1 VNLPRGT
8 LKRPRRRGS
17 TIVRAAYYLFLT
29 VGIVALGYAGYVVA
43 DEYIYQEVEAAKFE
57 FATKD
62 IAPVVPTEP
71 DTAAPPTVPTAS
83 VPKHVIGD
91 DGLIGELE
99 IPRLEMKIAVVQGDS
114 EKILRRAV
122 GHLPSSAMPGD
133 MGNVALAGHRDTF
146 FRPLRKIGPGD
157 AITLKTYD
165 GDFEYR
171 VESVEVVAPSNVEV
185 LKPTG
190 SRTLTLITCFPFNY
204 VGSAPNRFIVRATQ
218 LDGSSPPVNP

>member
-1 VNLPRGT
+1 VNLAREISKKPR
-8 LKRPRRRGS
+8 KRRS
-17 TIVRAAYYLFLT
+17 TIARAAYYFFLT
-29 VGIVALGYAGYVVA
+29 LGLISLGCTGYIVA
-43 DEYIYQEVEAAKFE
+43 DEHIYQQVEAAKFE
-57 FATKD
+57 SATNAVARE
-62 IAPVVPTEP
+62 AP
-71 DTAAPPTVPTAS
+71 S
-83 VPKHVIGD
+83 VGAPKHIIGD

-99 IPRLEMKIAVVQGDS
+99 IPTLGMKVAIVQGDS

-122 GHLPSSAMPGD
+122 GHLPGTAMPGD

-171 VESVEVVAPSNVEV
+171 VESVEVVTPRNVEV
-185 LKPTG
+185 LKSTG

-218 LDGSSPPVNP
+218 LEHSSLP

>member
-1 VNLPRGT
+1 MNLPRGA
-8 LKRPRRRGS
+8 LKRPRRRSS
-17 TIVRAAYYLFLT
+17 TVVRAAYYFFLT
-29 VGIVALGYAGYVVA
+29 LGIVALGYAGYVVA
-43 DEYIYQEVEAAKFE
+43 DEHIYQEVEAAKFE
-57 FATKD
+57 STTKA
-62 IAPVVPTEP
+62 IAPLVPTEP
-71 DTAAPPTVPTAS
+71 GTATAPTVTTAS
-83 VPKHVIGD
+83 APKHVIGD

-99 IPRLEMKIAVVQGDS
+99 IPRLAMKVAIVEGDS

-171 VESVEVVAPSNVEV
+171 VESVEVVSPSNIEV

-190 SRTLTLITCFPFNY
+190 SRTLTLITCFPFSY
-204 VGSAPNRFIVRATQ
+204 VGSAPNRFVVRATQ
-218 LDGSSPPVNP
+218 LDGSSLPVNP

>member
-8 LKRPRRRGS
+8 LKRPRRRSS
-17 TIVRAAYYLFLT
+17 TIVRAAYYFFLT

-57 FATKD
+57 SATKA

-71 DTAAPPTVPTAS
+71 EAS
-83 VPKHVIGD
+83 VPKRVIGD

-99 IPRLEMKIAVVQGDS
+99 IPSLAMKVAIVEGDS

-171 VESVEVVAPSNVEV
+171 VESVEVVGPSNIEV
-185 LKPTG
+185 LRPTG

-218 LDGSSPPVNP
+218 LGGSSPPLNP